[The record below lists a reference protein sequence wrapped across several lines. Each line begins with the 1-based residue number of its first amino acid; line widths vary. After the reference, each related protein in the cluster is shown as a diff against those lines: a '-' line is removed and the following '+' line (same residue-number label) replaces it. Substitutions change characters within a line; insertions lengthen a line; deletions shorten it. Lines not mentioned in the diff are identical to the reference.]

1 MKRLALLLLLSST
14 AFAQRAPKGQGA
26 VVLRDDAPVYA
37 DSKGDKVEWKLKR
50 GDAVAGYTADFPPKF
65 MLDEV
70 NGRVHV
76 TYFAGEQKGMN
87 KTAWMDPKDLSRFT
101 YDGSCQHNGSP
112 FTTKGFSLRWN
123 ACFEEARDN
132 KLDALRV
139 LWAQADAAKAP
150 PPSSSP
156 TAGPTPPTA
165 GASTSEAP
173 AKEKE

>member
-1 MKRLALLLLLSST
+1 MI
-14 AFAQRAPKGQGA
+14 
-26 VVLRDDAPVYA
+26 RDDAPVYA
-37 DSKGDKVEWKLKR
+37 DSKGDKIEWKLKR

-101 YDGSCQHNGSP
+101 YDGLCQHNGSP

-132 KLDALRV
+132 KLDVLRAT
-139 LWAQADAAKAP
+139 WATQDAAAKAASVSAPAPAP
-150 PPSSSP
+150 PPAPAPATSEP
-156 TAGPTPPTA
+156 A
-165 GASTSEAP
+165 ASTSAP
-173 AKEKE
+173 PPATK

>member
-1 MKRLALLLLLSST
+1 MRKTLAALCLTLF
-14 AFAQRAPKGQGA
+14 AFPALAAGPRGQGA
-26 VVLRDDAPVYA
+26 VVIRDDAPVYA
-37 DSKGDKVEWKLKR
+37 DSKGDKVEWRLKR

-132 KLDALRV
+132 KLDVLRAT
-139 LWAQADAAKAP
+139 WATQDAAAKAASVSAP
-150 PPSSSP
+150 P
-156 TAGPTPPTA
+156 
-165 GASTSEAP
+165 ASTSAP
-173 AKEKE
+173 APATSAPPPATN